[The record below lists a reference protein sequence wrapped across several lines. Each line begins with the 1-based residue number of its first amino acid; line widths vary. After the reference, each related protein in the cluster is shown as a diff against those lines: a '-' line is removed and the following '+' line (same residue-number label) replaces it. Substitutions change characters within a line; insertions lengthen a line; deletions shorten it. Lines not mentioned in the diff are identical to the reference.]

1 MTRIDESQ
9 TRSEGVNPH
18 LTINLLLL
26 LFGFLA
32 PTLTFVLAVAD
43 LSIRQKT
50 AGLVILAVLY
60 AAICAWSFFHLRRIN
75 SLRATMRLAA
85 KETDP
90 EVDVL
95 TALDDAQQFYGSS
108 LRPADMFRLVSSRVK
123 EILPHRASV
132 LYIRDEGSTSLSL
145 TEVEGLEESE
155 INELRAAADSSQPG
169 VVLLSG
175 EAEAGECVPLSDA
188 NGGRA
193 IWSAAIPLVH
203 DEEVF
208 GIFQLITR
216 DRLSA
221 NEETL
226 TLLESVGE
234 RISPLF
240 LGSLAFARTL
250 SSALTDPLTRLPNER
265 ALYLVLENQLAES
278 QRFRDE
284 RPLTVVAVDIQGF
297 ETANERFGHALGDRM
312 LSFVAETIRP
322 ELRKMDF
329 LARLPNDEFM
339 IVLPTATEQM
349 AGEVVERIKRKFTST
364 AFPISEFENPKVWL
378 NFGLATFWKDGED
391 ADQLVRAA
399 QRHKQRSKSEDP
411 DNVIWFPREKEYV
424 N

>member
-9 TRSEGVNPH
+9 TRSERANPN

-26 LFGFLA
+26 LFGLIA
-32 PTLTFVLAVAD
+32 PTLTFVLAVTD
-43 LSIRQKT
+43 LSVKQRT
-50 AGLVILAVLY
+50 VGLVILAVLY
-60 AAICAWSFFHLRRIN
+60 AAICAWSFLNLRRIN
-75 SLRATMRLAA
+75 SIRAATQPAA
-85 KETDP
+85 KESDP
-90 EVDVL
+90 EIDVL
-95 TALDDAQQFYGSS
+95 TALDDAHQFYGSS

-123 EILPHRASV
+123 EILPNRASV
-132 LYIRDEGSTSLSL
+132 LYIRDEGSTLLSL
-145 TEVEGLEESE
+145 AEAEGLEEGE
-155 INELRAAADSSQPG
+155 INALRAAADSSQPG

-175 EAEAGECVPLSDA
+175 EAEAGECVPLSEA
-188 NGGRA
+188 GGGRA
-193 IWSAAIPLVH
+193 LWSAAIPLIH

-208 GIFQLITR
+208 GIFQLITT
-216 DRLSA
+216 DQLSA
-221 NEETL
+221 NGETL
-226 TLLESVGE
+226 TLLEAVGE

-297 ETANERFGHALGDRM
+297 DSANERFGHALGDRM

-329 LARLPNDEFM
+329 LARFPNDEFM
-339 IVLPTATEQM
+339 IVLPTASEPM
-349 AGEVVERIKRKFTST
+349 AREVVERIKRKFAATP
-364 AFPISEFENPKVWL
+364 FPISEFENPKIWL
-378 NFGLATFWKDGED
+378 NFGLATFWSDGEA
-391 ADQLVRAA
+391 ADQLVRTA
-399 QRHKQRSKSEDP
+399 QLRKLRSKSEDP
-411 DNVIWFPREKEYV
+411 DNVIWFPKEKEYV